1 MWYVSIAISG
11 KEKMRRDVFQAIA
24 DPTRRAILLLIAAHA
39 MTPNAIA
46 EHFNSTRQA
55 VSKHLKILTECELL
69 KQKFTGREIYY
80 EVNANKMKDIDKWLA
95 QFRKIWETRFSQL
108 DTVLA
113 KLKQDKQ

>member
-1 MWYVSIAISG
+1 
-11 KEKMRRDVFQAIA
+11 
-24 DPTRRAILLLIAAHA
+24 
-39 MTPNAIA
+39 
-46 EHFNSTRQA
+46 
-55 VSKHLKILTECELL
+55 L

-113 KLKQDKQ
+113 KLKQDKK